1 MKRRSWPM
9 VLPHIGAFPFG
20 THRRMKAS
28 SASSA
33 SASVTVDALTRSIR
47 PERPCVPLFHASIL
61 SSVSSLWWM
70 ANTGP
75 SASMFRCISVTT
87 KATSMMR
94 SVSGSRP
101 VISMSSQTRFI
112 SLGRWGAG
120 GFADPSAISVACDI
134 ILSWRS
140 PSNPPFSHR
149 HSMYSLAFSILFVS
163 FLVLTLIV
171 RFWLAS
177 RHIRHVLRHR
187 AAVPAE
193 FAEKIP
199 LAAHQKAADYTVA
212 KTKLGML
219 TLLVGLQWLSV
230 EIFRHTG
237 AGMTYQI
244 ALIVG
249 FTLISGVIDLPFD
262 YYKQFGMEQHFGFNK
277 MTRTLFFTDM
287 VKSGAVGA
295 AIGLP
300 LVWVVL
306 TLMGK
311 AGGLWWLY
319 AWLVLS
325 AFQLLMMVLAPTLIM
340 PLFNKFT
347 PLADETLKSR
357 IEGLMQ
363 RVGFA
368 SKGLFVMDGSKRSAH
383 GNAYF
388 SGFGA
393 NKRIVFFDTLLS
405 RLAPQEIEAVLAHEL
420 GHFKL
425 KHIVKRIAMMFLISL
440 GFLALLGYLKTQPW
454 FYAGLGVNP
463 VALTLSGQGQGTDAL
478 ALLLFMLVLPVF
490 TFLLGPLSSLSS
502 RKHEFEADAFAATHT
517 QADDLVSALVKMYED
532 NASTLTPDPL
542 HSAFYDSHP
551 PASVRIRHLKGATA

>member
-1 MKRRSWPM
+1 
-9 VLPHIGAFPFG
+9 
-20 THRRMKAS
+20 
-28 SASSA
+28 
-33 SASVTVDALTRSIR
+33 
-47 PERPCVPLFHASIL
+47 
-61 SSVSSLWWM
+61 
-70 ANTGP
+70 
-75 SASMFRCISVTT
+75 
-87 KATSMMR
+87 
-94 SVSGSRP
+94 
-101 VISMSSQTRFI
+101 
-112 SLGRWGAG
+112 
-120 GFADPSAISVACDI
+120 
-134 ILSWRS
+134 
-140 PSNPPFSHR
+140 
-149 HSMYSLAFSILFVS
+149 MYSLAFSILFVS
-163 FLVLTLIV
+163 ILILTLVV

-177 RHIRHVLRHR
+177 RQIRHVLAHR

-212 KTKLGML
+212 KTKFGML
-219 TLLVGLQWLSV
+219 TLLVNSAVLIGFTLLGGLQGLAEHV
-230 EIFRHTG
+230 QALTG
-237 AGMTYQI
+237 PGMWSQI
-244 ALIVG
+244 ALIVV
-249 FTLISGVIDLPFD
+249 FAAISGLIDLPFD
-262 YYKQFGMEQHFGFNK
+262 YYRQFVLEQRFGFNT
-277 MTRTLFFTDM
+277 MRRGLFFIDM
-287 VKSGAVGA
+287 IKGVGLGA

-300 LVWVVL
+300 LLWVVL
-306 TLMGK
+306 ALMARSGD
-311 AGGLWWLY
+311 LWWLY
-319 AWLVLS
+319 AWFVWS
-325 AFQLLMMVLAPTLIM
+325 GFQLLMMVLYPTVIA
-340 PLFNKFT
+340 PLFNKFV
-347 PLADETLKSR
+347 PLADESLKNR

-368 SKGLFVMDGSKRSAH
+368 SKGLFVMDGSRRSAH

-425 KHIVKRIAMMFLISL
+425 KHIVKRISMMFLISL

-463 VALTLSGQGQGTDAL
+463 VALTMSGQGTDAL

-551 PASVRIRHLKGATA
+551 PASVRIRHLKGTPA